1 MFRRKSKVVKVLLV
15 AGLVF
20 ILIMAVGMI
29 FASQGLSK
37 MQELTI
43 NDVNL
48 SGIPDGTYTG
58 EFDRY
63 RWSESV
69 EVTLQGGRIVQ
80 IQSAN
85 NQKLQREL
93 IERILERQTLQVDAM
108 SGATVSSNAFLK
120 AVENALTGTED

>member
-1 MFRRKSKVVKVLLV
+1 MFRRKSKVVKVLLI

-29 FASQGLSK
+29 FASQGLSEMK
-37 MQELTI
+37 ELTI

-93 IERILERQTLQVDAM
+93 IERILERQTPKVDAV

-120 AVENALTGTED
+120 AVENALGGR